1 MRLLATALQRAELL
15 GGIGYARRMAEV
27 IGGLVDTPGPDGGL
41 RLASTAALPLAET
54 MLIRDIWYL
63 ARISTSIEQRRRVR
77 ETLGVRTARG
87 DEIRRRYLNRL
98 DVGLGPWRWR
108 IEFRSSDWPERLLR
122 VVARGVPLSLRGDPD
137 RLAARDM
144 MIRLLVEAGAT
155 RDLER
160 LHAWRTFARAM
171 RASASAGRL
180 RTMSAAEIE
189 AQARRA
195 GALTEGRAD

>member
-1 MRLLATALQRAELL
+1 MRLLATALQRAELW
-15 GGIGYARRMAEV
+15 GGIGYAQRMAEV
-27 IGGLVDTPGPDGGL
+27 IGGLVATPGPDGGV
-41 RLASTAALPLAET
+41 RLASTAVLPLAET

-98 DVGLGPWRWR
+98 DVGVGPWRWR

-122 VVARGVPLSLRGDPD
+122 VVARAVPLSLRGDPD

-180 RTMSAAEIE
+180 RTIGAEEIE

-195 GALTEGRAD
+195 GALD